1 MAKREMM
8 ASSKKHPHY
17 DDNDGMMRIPGN
29 GAHLPL
35 SLSVCVSTLYTHTLF
50 KNFNFSHELTIR
62 KTLMSRQ
69 NMFCAHVRHSK

>member
-35 SLSVCVSTLYTHTLF
+35 SLTLSHSLSLCVYTHCLRTLTF
-50 KNFNFSHELTIR
+50 R
-62 KTLMSRQ
+62 MSSQ
-69 NMFCAHVRHSK
+69 LEKH